1 MGWSISENLE
11 PVYHDDPR
19 ESIGNYLAVDAESG
33 TIVDARNIIL
43 VRYDVFDGDVA
54 EGLSDRE
61 IVELAERTGFR
72 LDDGIVN

>member
-33 TIVDARNIIL
+33 TIVDAKNIIL
-43 VRYDVFDGDVA
+43 VRYEVFDGDVA
-54 EGLSDRE
+54 EGLSDSE
-61 IVELAERTGFR
+61 VVELAERNGSR
-72 LDDGIVN
+72 LDDGFVN